1 MSHLAQ
7 AGSASSWEMWCDP
20 EARERFMS
28 VVKTAAMDAK
38 IVAIV
43 GRPTRRLIELL
54 LLASQCLPFQPH
66 LGRSTEE
73 IGDLVATVQAMARYR
88 GSS

>member
-28 VVKTAAMDAK
+28 VVKTAAMA
-38 IVAIV
+38 A
-43 GRPTRRLIELL
+43 GRP
-54 LLASQCLPFQPH
+54 P
-66 LGRSTEE
+66 
-73 IGDLVATVQAMARYR
+73 DLSFVVREWFAAQ
-88 GSS
+88 